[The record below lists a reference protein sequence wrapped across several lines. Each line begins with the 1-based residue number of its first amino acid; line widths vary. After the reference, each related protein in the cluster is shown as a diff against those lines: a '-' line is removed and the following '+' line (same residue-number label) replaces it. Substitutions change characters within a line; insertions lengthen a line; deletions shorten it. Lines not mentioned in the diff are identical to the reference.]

1 MKKVINTIDHGVA
14 KFSLGL
20 SFCASIMILI
30 VMIAVC
36 ADVIGRKVF
45 NHPITGIM
53 EIIKMSR
60 PVIAFFMVPW
70 ATYQFSHVRST
81 IIYGRLPL
89 KGRIVIDVI
98 AYAMG
103 IIFFV
108 ALAYGTWPEL
118 LQSIRVGEFEGE
130 GALRIAT
137 WPTRIL
143 IFISAT
149 VTAWQMVRCLI
160 MSIIDP
166 QEEVPIE

>member
-53 EIIKMSR
+53 EIIKMSI

-70 ATYQFSHVRST
+70 ATYQFSHVRS
-81 IIYGRLPL
+81 
-89 KGRIVIDVI
+89 DVI